1 MERYVEEN
9 GDHYALNIDLSCN
22 SYVTDSGV
30 SSHLVP
36 FLQKW
41 PGVPEKKD
49 LAIARWR
56 PRGGM
61 KWMNSGFVR
70 RQLAAAEARLS
81 EVEAL

>member
-49 LAIARWR
+49 LAIAR
-56 PRGGM
+56 
-61 KWMNSGFVR
+61 
-70 RQLAAAEARLS
+70 
-81 EVEAL
+81 